1 MATLDSN
8 AVLTVR
14 TTIGSKVANLGISDG
29 QLIFVR
35 DKRQVALDFDGRRTF
50 YNLIEELATDGA
62 RLSLL
67 APVTGAYYF
76 VVETGVLWA
85 YQDDWI
91 RLTTS
96 PEEITEALEEAIQSG
111 EFKGEKGDKGDPG
124 APGVSGVY
132 IGSGAMPDGYNV
144 QIDPDGDLT
153 GMDILVSNVIAALP
167 KYEGEV
173 VAL

>member
-8 AVLTVR
+8 AILTVR

-96 PEEITEALEEAIQSG
+96 PEEITEALEEAVQSG
-111 EFKGEKGDKGDPG
+111 EFNGK
-124 APGVSGVY
+124 
-132 IGSGAMPDGYNV
+132 DGYSPV
-144 QIDPDGDLT
+144 RGTDYWTEADKAEIKSYVDQA
-153 GMDILVSNVIAALP
+153 ILNGAW
-167 KYEGEV
+167 
-173 VAL
+173 

>member
-62 RLSLL
+62 RLALL

-96 PEEITEALEEAIQSG
+96 PEEMTEALEEAIQSG
-111 EFKGEKGDKGDPG
+111 EFKGEKGDKGDAG
-124 APGVSGVY
+124 AN
-132 IGSGAMPDGYNV
+132 GSNGKDGYSPVRGTDYWTEADKNEIKSYV
-144 QIDPDGDLT
+144 DQA
-153 GMDILVSNVIAALP
+153 ILNGAW
-167 KYEGEV
+167 
-173 VAL
+173 